1 MARSGGPAIGVGI
14 IGCGRVCETRHL
26 PALAGLSRA
35 RVVAVADSDSE
46 RRERVGDR
54 FRIPARYA
62 DYRDLLERPE
72 VGVVAVC
79 LPATLHCE
87 AALAVLEAGKHLL
100 IEKPLALSLEDCD
113 RILAQSER
121 SRVKAMVGFSMRWH
135 RHVRRA
141 KELLESGVLGTDL
154 ILQTTFTSGF
164 RFQDDV
170 PAWRKRRDQGG
181 GVIFEMG
188 VHHFDLWRFLL
199 GRSVEEVFAVTRSND
214 WDDEAA
220 TVTARLAGGALAVSA
235 FSESTAAINDLEIC
249 GSKGRLRV
257 SCYQFDGFE
266 YASSSEEPGGLG
278 RRLGR
283 AKGFLKELLA
293 ASPVLRQGGDWAA
306 CYRAEWRHF
315 LRSIERDTPV
325 GCTLED
331 GRSAV
336 AVALAAIESAASG
349 RPAAVSQ
356 APRAPKADAAGR
368 HDD

>member
-1 MARSGGPAIGVGI
+1 MARRDGQAIGVGI

-35 RVVAVADSDSE
+35 RVVAVADPDSE

-54 FRIPARYA
+54 FGIDSRYA
-62 DYRDLLERPE
+62 EYRDLLERPDVE
-72 VGVVAVC
+72 VVAVC
-79 LPATLHCE
+79 VPAALHCE
-87 AALAVLEAGKHLL
+87 TALRVLEMGKHVF
-100 IEKPLALSLEDCD
+100 IEKPLALSLDDCD

-121 SRVKAMVGFSMRWH
+121 SPVKAMVGFSMRWH

-141 KELLESGVLGTDL
+141 KELLERGVLGTDL
-154 ILQTTFTSGF
+154 ILHTIFTSGF
-164 RFQDDV
+164 RFHGDI

-199 GRSVEEVFAVTRSND
+199 DRPVEEVFAVTRSAD

-235 FSESTAAINDLEIC
+235 FSESTAAINDLEIY
-249 GSKGRLRV
+249 GSEGRLRL

-266 YASSSEEPGGLG
+266 YASSSDPPGGMG
-278 RRLGR
+278 RRLRR
-283 AKGFLKELLA
+283 AGGLLKEFLA
-293 ASPVLRQGGDWAA
+293 ASPALRQGGDWAA

-331 GRSAV
+331 GRHAV
-336 AVALAAIESAASG
+336 AVAVAAVESATRGRPVAVYQAPLAAKVDPAG
-349 RPAAVSQ
+349 RP
-356 APRAPKADAAGR
+356 GG
-368 HDD
+368 